1 MRRGKKSAAAAAAVL
16 VLIALAVWLW
26 PRSLGKLLKV
36 DGLPPDGTVYCTFF
50 DLTRGDSWDWSGP
63 AEELLSPSG
72 GGFGGLLDG
81 VSLSGPVFS
90 RRGAANPE
98 LLNLYLSLPRQDGT
112 YRQVT
117 VECILSRAAPSGSYS
132 AFLNIDGRGYLVASG
147 KQAVARFIQDCRPTN
162 LS

>member
-1 MRRGKKSAAAAAAVL
+1 MSQFIIQTENLTFRYTTQEGVA
-16 VLIALAVWLW
+16 
-26 PRSLGKLLKV
+26 P
-36 DGLPPDGTVYCTFF
+36 TV
-50 DLTRGDSWDWSGP
+50 
-63 AEELLSPSG
+63 
-72 GGFGGLLDG
+72 LDG

-147 KQAVARFIQDCRPTN
+147 KQAVARFIQDCRPAN

>member
-1 MRRGKKSAAAAAAVL
+1 MSRTRKYIVIIVSLFVC
-16 VLIALAVWLW
+16 IALVFYFRPKTL
-26 PRSLGKLLKV
+26 RETLKLS
-36 DGLPPDGTVYCTFF
+36 DIETTGTVYCTFF
-50 DLTRGDSWDWSGP
+50 DLTRGDSWDWSGS

-147 KQAVARFIQDCRPTN
+147 KQAVARFIQDCRPAN